1 MIQRRDL
8 GLLSY
13 EDTWKLQLELLES
26 RAADELPDTLL
37 FVQHPSVIT
46 LGRKTP
52 GVRDGAAFPA
62 EIGGVP
68 VHLVERGGEATHH
81 GPGQLVV
88 YPIVRLDIKF
98 GPKAFLRAMEE
109 AMIATLAMV
118 GLETFWIESETGVWL
133 MDSQNQKRKIA
144 SLGIAV
150 RKGVSYHGLALN
162 VSNDLKPFA
171 LISPCGYA
179 PTVMTNVSEQLN
191 REVSV
196 AQVTDILENE
206 LRERIRPMTMA
217 TTQQDIRL
225 EFPRTASPRLVY
237 E

>member
-13 EDTWKLQLELLES
+13 EDTWKLQLELLEA
-26 RAADELPDTLL
+26 RATDLLPDTLL
-37 FVQHPSVIT
+37 FVQHPAVIT

-52 GVRDGAAFPA
+52 GVRDGANFPA

-68 VHLVERGGEATHH
+68 VHLVERGGEATYH

-109 AMIATLAMV
+109 AMIATLAKL
-118 GLETFWIESETGVWL
+118 GLKSFWIESETGVWL
-133 MDSQNQKRKIA
+133 LDSQNQKRKVA

-179 PTVMTNVSEQLN
+179 PTVMTNLSEQLD

-196 AQVTDILENE
+196 AEIAELLELE

-217 TTQQDIRL
+217 LAI
-225 EFPRTASPRLVY
+225 
-237 E
+237 